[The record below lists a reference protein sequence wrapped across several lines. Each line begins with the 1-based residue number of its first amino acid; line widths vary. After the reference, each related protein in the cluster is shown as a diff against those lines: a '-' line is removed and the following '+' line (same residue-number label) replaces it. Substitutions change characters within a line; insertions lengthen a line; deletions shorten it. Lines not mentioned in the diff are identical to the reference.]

1 MEAGGRWWR
10 RPEDKMSLLGR
21 FCLEHRFQMG
31 HKNFEGQ
38 LDSKAREE
46 KWQNQ

>member
-10 RPEDKMSLLGR
+10 RPEDKMSLWGR
-21 FCLEHRFQMG
+21 FCLE